1 MTTEGAA
8 ELAGLSAE
16 QRDNYEQ
23 SLIQYRDL
31 KSALETAVEEREI
44 EIAKNFILLGL
55 DNATIAKGTDLT
67 VEQIEQLRSGTNPN
81 R

>member
-1 MTTEGAA
+1 MDRLQHRKKGQSANI
-8 ELAGLSAE
+8 GLE
-16 QRDNYEQ
+16 K
-23 SLIQYRDL
+23 YRDL

-67 VEQIEQLRSGTNPN
+67 VEQIEQLRSGTRPN